1 PYQKAKM
8 SMNVDSKCKFCQI
21 QKRHFMELGKSIGF
35 KEGYCIKRI
44 ESIASKI
51 LPIAKQLQQELNINN
66 KYKSEI
72 YQNIIDLIEQTS
84 KQLS

>member
-1 PYQKAKM
+1 
-8 SMNVDSKCKFCQI
+8 
-21 QKRHFMELGKSIGF
+21 HFMELGKSIGF
-35 KEGYCIKRI
+35 KEGYSIKRI

-51 LPIAKQLQQELNINN
+51 LPIAKQLQQELNSNN
-66 KYKSEI
+66 KYKSES